1 MKPSTKIVLAI
12 VIILS
17 IAYGVLSIL
26 SAGDGIPDEDE
37 VPQTEVVAPAPTD

>member
-26 SAGDGIPDEDE
+26 SAGDGIPEEADE
-37 VPQTEVVAPAPTD
+37 PQTETIAPAPTD

>member
-26 SAGDGIPDEDE
+26 SAGDGIPEEADE
-37 VPQTEVVAPAPTD
+37 PQTETVAPAPTD

>member
-26 SAGDGIPDEDE
+26 SADDGIPDPE
-37 VPQTEVVAPAPTD
+37 VPQTEVVTPAPTE

>member
-17 IAYGVLSIL
+17 IAYGILSVLS
-26 SAGDGIPDEDE
+26 ADDGIPDDPAE
-37 VPQTEVVAPAPTD
+37 PQTETVAPAPTE